1 MKKKGKM
8 TPIGWNWK
16 VILTQEKESKKKKKK
31 ILKHQII
38 YPFHCSTVLISF
50 CLVPHLTPIL
60 QYFSFLISIIIF
72 TINDNFC
79 SILLLNDV
87 RDIANFT
94 IYILQIGMSPITN
107 SYWLYCLINTNHIFT
122 TSVCKLFVVNFV
134 ITMNWLFLFIYFND
148 MKYIYFLI
156 IFYLFLLWLSIN
168 IF

>member
-1 MKKKGKM
+1 M
-8 TPIGWNWK
+8 TREKERKSDSNGLKWK
-16 VILTQEKESKKKKKK
+16 VILTQEKESKKKK

-50 CLVPHLTPIL
+50 CLVPHLTSIL

-94 IYILQIGMSPITN
+94 IYILQIGMSPITKN
-107 SYWLYCLINTNHIFT
+107 NH
-122 TSVCKLFVVNFV
+122 KL
-134 ITMNWLFLFIYFND
+134 L
-148 MKYIYFLI
+148 LI
-156 IFYLFLLWLSIN
+156 ILFK
-168 IF
+168 